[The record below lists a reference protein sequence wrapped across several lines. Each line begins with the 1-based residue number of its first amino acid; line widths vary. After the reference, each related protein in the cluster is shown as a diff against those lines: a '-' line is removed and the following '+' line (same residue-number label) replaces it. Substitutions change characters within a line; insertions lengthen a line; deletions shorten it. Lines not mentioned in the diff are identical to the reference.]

1 MKRAFLSLPGPMA
14 VKVILAAVI
23 LIVGLVALFFVYDW
37 MGNTLLD
44 SGGTIS

>member
-14 VKVILAAVI
+14 VKVILAVI
-23 LIVGLVALFFVYDW
+23 VVAVGLVALFFVYDW

>member
-1 MKRAFLSLPGPMA
+1 MKRAFLLLPGPMA
-14 VKVILAAVI
+14 VKAILAAVI
-23 LIVGLVALFFVYDW
+23 IVVGLVALLFVYDW

>member
-1 MKRAFLSLPGPMA
+1 MRRAFLLLPGPMA
-14 VKVILAAVI
+14 VKAILAAVVI
-23 LIVGLVALFFVYDW
+23 AVGLVALLFVYDW

>member
-1 MKRAFLSLPGPMA
+1 MKRAFLLLPGPMA
-14 VKVILAAVI
+14 VKAILAAVI
-23 LIVGLVALFFVYDW
+23 IVVGFVALLFVYDW